1 MESRLEIILNKVLKE
16 HKELLYGKDSDIIV
30 ERIEW
35 IRSEKCYKINVKIL
49 TTEIRDSLEIHPDGI
64 NTMVDIGWP
73 ILGKEKKIIV
83 ISSLDVK

>member
-35 IRSEKCYKINVKIL
+35 IRSEKCYKINLTIL
-49 TTEIRDSLEIHPDGI
+49 TTEIKDSLEIHPDGI

>member
-49 TTEIRDSLEIHPDGI
+49 TTEIIDSLEIHPDGI

>member
-1 MESRLEIILNKVLKE
+1 MESRLQFILNNILKE

-35 IRSEKCYKINVKIL
+35 VRSEKCYKINLKIF
-49 TTEIRDSLEIHPDGI
+49 TTEIKDSLEIHPDGI

-83 ISSLDVK
+83 LSSLDVK